1 MSEGVT
7 GFSLNATSSTSIR
20 VTWSPPTC
28 PYGNITEYTVSFREA
43 DVARTINIE
52 SDGFISRRVPS
63 DSGRNM
69 YQYNILD
76 LDAYTNYTVHIQAIA
91 TPFLRTGRSPIGGR
105 ITQELLKRT
114 LSAPDPDIPS
124 PSPTLEPITT
134 LTITGIV
141 AFVSLSLSSVLCLHQ
156 ALH

>member
-1 MSEGVT
+1 M
-7 GFSLNATSSTSIR
+7 
-20 VTWSPPTC
+20 
-28 PYGNITEYTVSFREA
+28 
-43 DVARTINIE
+43 ARTTNID

-124 PSPTLEPITT
+124 PSPTQEPITT

-141 AFVSLSLSSVLCLHQ
+141 TLVSLSLSSVLCLYRAKVHYV
-156 ALH
+156 LMTLVTIYT